1 MTLVPAWMPVTIA
14 AALLQVWRT
23 ALQARLRGVLTPAGA
38 GFVRYIYALPVDFL
52 LLGLALIAFHRGV
65 PTFGVG
71 FVAYCLFGGIA
82 QIFGTNL
89 LIMAFGHRNFVV
101 GTAYA
106 KTEAAQLVLFSVV
119 VLGAHIP
126 PIAIIG
132 IMLAVAGVLTLSL
145 AGEIRTWRDM
155 LRASVQP
162 AALCGLGAGTA
173 FAFTAI
179 LLRNATLT
187 LSPATP
193 VLLKALLVLALANS
207 LQTLVQGGFMALR
220 TPADLAK
227 CLTMWRRAAPVGVLS
242 AFGSGCWYIGFAMT
256 DVALVRGFGQIE
268 ILFTI
273 AVGHF
278 YLKERTRR
286 GEIVGL
292 AMVALGVV
300 LIATG
305 GLG

>member
-1 MTLVPAWMPVTIA
+1 MSLMPGWIPVTIA
-14 AALLQVWRT
+14 AAVLQVWRT

-38 GFVRYIYALPVDFL
+38 GFVRYVYALPVDFL
-52 LLGLALIAFHRGV
+52 LLGLALAG
-65 PTFGVG
+65 FGVG
-71 FVAYCLFGGIA
+71 LPAFGAVFVAYCLFGGIA

-119 VLGAHIP
+119 VLGTHIP
-126 PIAIIG
+126 IVAIIG
-132 IMLAVAGVLTLSL
+132 IMLAVAGVLALSV
-145 AGEIRTWRDM
+145 AGEKLTPRDL

-162 AALCGLGAGTA
+162 AALCGLGAGFA
-173 FAFTAI
+173 FAVTAI
-179 LLRNATLT
+179 LLRNATLV

-193 VLLKALLVLALANS
+193 VLLKALLVLALTNS

-220 TPADLAK
+220 TPRELAK
-227 CLTMWRRAAPVGVLS
+227 CWVLWRRAAPVGVLS
-242 AFGSGCWYIGFAMT
+242 AVGSGCWFIGFAMT

-268 ILFTI
+268 ILFTL

-278 YLKERTRR
+278 YLKERTRT
-286 GEIVGL
+286 GEIFGLVMVG
-292 AMVALGVV
+292 LGVV
-300 LIATG
+300 LIAVG